1 MMYVDLTEMPL
12 SVLLLLCG
20 LMVLS
25 LYFALCFVL
34 PSLLLLVRI
43 RRANGRVR
51 QMAALGGGPVADAEF
66 DAIFDADRHLARSW
80 QNYRK
85 TLASA
90 GGAAGNRATIP
101 AAVCFDRQENV
112 EVPLKLEFFRH
123 CPGLM
128 TGIGIVGTF
137 SGLLLGLHHFADAIV
152 PKAAALVTPLQ
163 QTGAIGHVAVSGA
176 SAAVPDGAFVSFIS
190 GAAAPLPM
198 VTGLKTLDQGE
209 GGMAG
214 ATIVHAPAA
223 VKMVMDP
230 NVLTGALGRLL
241 HSVSDAFVVSAIAV
255 LCALLTTF
263 IEKLL
268 MAQCF
273 HQLQE
278 LSSTIDGVFAFNPG
292 EDPMTHLT
300 RTSEATERQIKRIA
314 LALNDITISRDRV

>member
-112 EVPLKLEFFRH
+112 EVR
-123 CPGLM
+123 
-128 TGIGIVGTF
+128 
-137 SGLLLGLHHFADAIV
+137 
-152 PKAAALVTPLQ
+152 
-163 QTGAIGHVAVSGA
+163 
-176 SAAVPDGAFVSFIS
+176 
-190 GAAAPLPM
+190 
-198 VTGLKTLDQGE
+198 
-209 GGMAG
+209 
-214 ATIVHAPAA
+214 
-223 VKMVMDP
+223 
-230 NVLTGALGRLL
+230 
-241 HSVSDAFVVSAIAV
+241 
-255 LCALLTTF
+255 
-263 IEKLL
+263 
-268 MAQCF
+268 
-273 HQLQE
+273 
-278 LSSTIDGVFAFNPG
+278 
-292 EDPMTHLT
+292 
-300 RTSEATERQIKRIA
+300 
-314 LALNDITISRDRV
+314 